1 MSDLRNEL
9 GQAFGTK
16 KAKKAI
22 AAITENAIAPRR
34 NADGNEPPPQK
45 LGAADIALMETIK
58 ESTTSVPTREALQ
71 AVVDA
76 AKPIPKGNFD
86 ADEIQDVYVP
96 EEIIGEEVLKAIP
109 VRDWQESIKNAEA
122 VQLRSRFVAHRINRV
137 GTDEN
142 AVQRLRVLRY
152 LLFLMIFWM
161 TTKPGRERG
170 TREILKRDKLRQ
182 ELSPAPEVVIENIRR
197 KFSESGVMRKFHID
211 LLMTHCC
218 AFALILDSFDLNTWD
233 LKEDLKLEQ
242 KQLNQYFSEIGARTR
257 IAKSAERTDYMAK
270 LALPLVFPKM
280 RLQRRGR

>member
-1 MSDLRNEL
+1 MTDLRNEL

-34 NADGNEPPPQK
+34 NADGSEPKPQK

-76 AKPIPKGNFD
+76 AKPIPKGNFT

-96 EEIIGEEVLKAIP
+96 QEIIGEEVLRAIP
-109 VRDWQESIKNAEA
+109 VRDWQEAVKNAEP
-122 VQLRSRFVAHRINRV
+122 VQVRSRFVAHRINRV
-137 GTDEN
+137 GTDDN
-142 AVQRLRVLRY
+142 AVQRLRILRY

-161 TTKPGRERG
+161 TTKQGKERG
-170 TREILKRDKLRQ
+170 TREILKRDKLRE

-197 KFSESGVMRKFHID
+197 KFSENGVMRKFHTD

-218 AFALILDSFDLNTWD
+218 AFALVLESFDLNTWD
-233 LKEDLKLEQ
+233 LKEDLKVEQ

-257 IAKSAERTDYMAK
+257 VSKSAERTDHMAK
-270 LALPLVFPKM
+270 LALPLQFPKM
-280 RLQRRGR
+280 RFQRSR